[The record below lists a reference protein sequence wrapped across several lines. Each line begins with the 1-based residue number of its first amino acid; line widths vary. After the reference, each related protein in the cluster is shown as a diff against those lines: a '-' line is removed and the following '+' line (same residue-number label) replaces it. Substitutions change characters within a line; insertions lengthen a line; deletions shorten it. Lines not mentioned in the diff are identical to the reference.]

1 VQAELP
7 DTEGFAAASRHVS
20 PETVAQ
26 FVSCGPSAERHL
38 QAIDDY
44 VRAGFDHIIL
54 TQIGPN
60 QDQFLEFFER
70 ELASRLR
77 KAS

>member
-1 VQAELP
+1 V
-7 DTEGFAAASRHVS
+7 T
-20 PETVAQ
+20 PEAVAQ
-26 FVSCGPSAERHL
+26 LVSCGPSAERHL

-60 QDQFLEFFER
+60 QDRFLEFFER
-70 ELASRLR
+70 ELASKLR
-77 KAS
+77 KPS

>member
-1 VQAELP
+1 MAELS

-20 PETVAQ
+20 LETVAQ

-38 QAIDDY
+38 QAIDHY
-44 VRAGFDHIIL
+44 IQAGYDHIIL

-60 QDQFLEFFER
+60 QDGFLEFFER
-70 ELASRLR
+70 ELASCLR
-77 KAS
+77 KTA